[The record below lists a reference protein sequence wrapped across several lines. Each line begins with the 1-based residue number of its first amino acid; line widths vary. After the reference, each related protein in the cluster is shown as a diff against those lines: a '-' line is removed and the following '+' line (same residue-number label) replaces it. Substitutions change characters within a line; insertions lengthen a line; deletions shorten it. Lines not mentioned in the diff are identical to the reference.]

1 MSGHTTVLAQPE
13 PASCKL
19 RPLGF
24 FLAGFFAV
32 WTLWALLL
40 VRYPALNQGGVL
52 RAVIRSGSL
61 YAPLICHTLNN
72 LVTSSMG
79 L

>member
-1 MSGHTTVLAQPE
+1 MSGPTTVLAQSESP
-13 PASCKL
+13 SHKL
-19 RPLGF
+19 RLLSL
-24 FLAGFFAV
+24 FLAGFFSV
-32 WTLWALLL
+32 WTFWALLL
-40 VRYPALNQGGVL
+40 VWYPALNQGGVL